1 MDYIINELLK
11 IYQTKEEYIEEC
23 KQCFLKQDKTIQEEI
38 ENADTEE
45 LDYQLKVSNFSVF
58 EDYIKAIKYEL
69 MLRNDFE
76 IRI

>member
-1 MDYIINELLK
+1 MDYIIKELLK

-23 KQCFLKQDKTIQEEI
+23 RQCFLKQTKETQEEI

-45 LDYQLKVSNFSVF
+45 LEHQLKISNFSIY
-58 EDYIKAIKYEL
+58 EDFTKAIKYEL

-76 IRI
+76 LKI